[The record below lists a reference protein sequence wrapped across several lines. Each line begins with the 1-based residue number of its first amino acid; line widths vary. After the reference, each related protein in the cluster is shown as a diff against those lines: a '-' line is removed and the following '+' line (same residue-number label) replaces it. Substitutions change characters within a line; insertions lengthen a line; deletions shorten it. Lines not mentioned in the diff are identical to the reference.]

1 MYKAP
6 LVKIRAGRNRKSCK
20 VNTSKICQKKRRVE
34 TQLFY
39 RDMYAPYPLSQ
50 QSQLP
55 LMQPFGQNGLSF
67 STTVPISCPFLP
79 PFSPLAWPIKGSRT
93 IYLGGLLLGSTPK
106 DVLSQIRAGAVE
118 NYQVSL
124 DKLCAFVSF
133 VKPSAAK
140 CFITSWCVRV
150 WRSRGWN

>member
-1 MYKAP
+1 MK
-6 LVKIRAGRNRKSCK
+6 RKNKQQNSQGIQNIEKPRPEELQNVQSTSCK
-20 VNTSKICQKKRRVE
+20 DQSWKKP
-34 TQLFY
+34 QIMQGQY
-39 RDMYAPYPLSQ
+39 KDMYAPYPLSQ

-67 STTVPISCPFLP
+67 S
-79 PFSPLAWPIKGSRT
+79 
-93 IYLGGLLLGSTPK
+93 GLLLGSTPK

-140 CFITSWCVRV
+140 CFITS
-150 WRSRGWN
+150 